1 MGNLVKC
8 RNHVSNVAD
17 HEGFPGLKVQD
28 MRGTNPRVW
37 ACEYQ
42 KLHQKSRILIIHKS

>member
-1 MGNLVKC
+1 MLNLTKLIIRKDQMGNLVKC

-28 MRGTNPRVW
+28 MRGTNPRV
-37 ACEYQ
+37 
-42 KLHQKSRILIIHKS
+42 